1 MKITM
6 LGYRGCGKTCYML
19 GMYSFM
25 SMGLNGFT
33 ISATDLDIDL
43 DLINKWDQLVEE
55 QGENRWPPGNDKNV
69 FEYAF
74 NFNYG
79 AKPIMQFNWLDYR
92 GGALRDKSSESDVT
106 SFLNHVKDSACL
118 FLCISGEHLT
128 EEIVDQ
134 NNEINVQAKYRV
146 GNQLK
151 IQPINKILVDIQEKF
166 QPSNAKPFP
175 IAIVITKY
183 DQCAHRGKDVVMRD
197 VKELFSLLFQPDSGW
212 LTSICPVSL
221 GKDLAND
228 LNGGEINPINIHL
241 PVVFAVYAKLLENAR
256 DTKSNLDSVANSLSQ
271 DKQGNWFQKWINSEN
286 IDQKGKS
293 ITQLQGQ
300 VETLTRQMKLLVKE
314 LGKIPL
320 YLGDQELE
328 LNDKL

>member
-1 MKITM
+1 
-6 LGYRGCGKTCYML
+6 
-19 GMYSFM
+19 
-25 SMGLNGFT
+25 
-33 ISATDLDIDL
+33 
-43 DLINKWDQLVEE
+43 
-55 QGENRWPPGNDKNV
+55 
-69 FEYAF
+69 
-74 NFNYG
+74 
-79 AKPIMQFNWLDYR
+79 
-92 GGALRDKSSESDVT
+92 
-106 SFLNHVKDSACL
+106 
-118 FLCISGEHLT
+118 
-128 EEIVDQ
+128 
-134 NNEINVQAKYRV
+134 
-146 GNQLK
+146 
-151 IQPINKILVDIQEKF
+151 
-166 QPSNAKPFP
+166 
-175 IAIVITKY
+175 
-183 DQCAHRGKDVVMRD
+183 MRD